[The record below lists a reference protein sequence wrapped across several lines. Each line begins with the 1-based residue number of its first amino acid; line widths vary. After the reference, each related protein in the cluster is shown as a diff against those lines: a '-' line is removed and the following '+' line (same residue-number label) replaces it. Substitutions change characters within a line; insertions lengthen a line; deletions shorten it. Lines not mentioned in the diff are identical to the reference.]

1 MTEVKEAAKPKTE
14 PARTQTSTT
23 NAVARPSRP
32 APLRSGGFP
41 AFLPRFAEEM
51 DRLFDDFGLRMP
63 GLALR
68 GVEYPRRA
76 GGSALS
82 EWTPRVQMSVRDGK
96 FTVRAD
102 LPGMSKDDVQVE
114 IGDEA
119 IVIGGER
126 KEEKTERR
134 DGFTYDECSYGS
146 FYRALPL
153 PEGVDAS
160 KATAEFRNGVL
171 EVSMPVHAKA
181 EPQTRRLEIQE
192 KK

>member
-14 PARTQTSTT
+14 PTRTPTSTT
-23 NAVARPSRP
+23 NAAVRPLRP
-32 APLRSGGFP
+32 APLRSGGFLGFP
-41 AFLPRFAEEM
+41 PRFAEEM

-82 EWTPRVQMSVRDGK
+82 EWSPRVQMSVRDGK

-102 LPGMSKDDVQVE
+102 LPGMSKDDIQVE

-181 EPQTRRLEIQE
+181 EPQARRLEIQE